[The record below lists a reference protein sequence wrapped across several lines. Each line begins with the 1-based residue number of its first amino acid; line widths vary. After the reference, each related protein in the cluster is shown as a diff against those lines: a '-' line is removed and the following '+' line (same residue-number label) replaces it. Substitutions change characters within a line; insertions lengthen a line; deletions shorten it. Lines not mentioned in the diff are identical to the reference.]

1 MLTHFLLH
9 KFIKEEI
16 DPDSLLLLKLTM
28 YWIID
33 IAIIF
38 IVSFTG
44 AITAIALYLSKH
56 QEEIRTISEAATQAL
71 THSL

>member
-9 KFIKEEI
+9 KFIVDEVE
-16 DPDSLLLLKLTM
+16 PDSILLFKLTI

-33 IAIIF
+33 MVIIF
-38 IVSFTG
+38 IVSFIG
-44 AITAIALYLSKH
+44 ATIAIALYLSKH

-71 THSL
+71 IHNQ

>member
-9 KFIKEEI
+9 KFIVDEV
-16 DPDSLLLLKLTM
+16 DPDSILLFKLTI

-33 IAIIF
+33 MVIIF

-44 AITAIALYLSKH
+44 ATIAIALYLSKH

-71 THSL
+71 IHNQ